1 MIAITLA
8 IITATLIFITFRTF
22 PYFKLNNFH
31 AIVVNY
37 IVAATIGFLID
48 DSGIPVLS
56 IFTEPWFIMS
66 IIIGVFFISM
76 LNTIA
81 VTSQKVGVSVASVAS
96 KMSVVIPV
104 VLGVFLYNESMGVIK
119 IVGIVMALT
128 SVYLTSQKDDGV
140 HFQIKSLVLPFGL
153 FILGG
158 TIDSL
163 FKLTQAKYVESNE
176 FMLFVASL
184 FATSAV
190 LGLIATLFGG
200 EPIYKIKYQS
210 IIAGII
216 LGIPNFASIYF
227 LMQAL
232 DTGLESS
239 LVLPIINMGIVVL
252 STILSFIF
260 FKEKLSSK
268 NWIGIV
274 ISLVAIFALV
284 IVPSLIN

>member
-1 MIAITLA
+1 MLAILLS

-22 PYFKLNNFH
+22 PLFKLNNFH

-37 IVAATIGFLID
+37 IVAATIGFMID
-48 DSGIPVLS
+48 DSGISILS
-56 IFTEPWFIMS
+56 IYTEPWFLMAIV
-66 IIIGVFFISM
+66 IGVFFISM

-81 VTSQKVGVSVASVAS
+81 ITSQKLGVSVASVSS

-104 VLGVFLYNESMGVIK
+104 ILGVFLYNESMSIIKVI
-119 IVGIVMALT
+119 GIIMALA

-140 HFQIKSLVLPFGL
+140 EFQIKSLLLPIAL
-153 FILGG
+153 FVLGG
-158 TIDSL
+158 TVDSL
-163 FKLTQAKYVESNE
+163 FKLTQAKYIEANQ

-190 LGLIATLFGG
+190 LGLIATFFGK

-210 IIAGII
+210 IVAGVI
-216 LGIPNFASIYF
+216 LGVPNFASIYY

-232 DTGLESS
+232 DAGYESS
-239 LVLPIINMGIVVL
+239 LIFPIINMGVVAL

-260 FKEKLSSK
+260 FKEKLSPK
-268 NWIGIV
+268 NWIGIGIAIIAFFV
-274 ISLVAIFALV
+274 LV
-284 IVPSLIN
+284 LIPQLIA